1 MSTLILENGLENLN
15 INRNNNVYFENPKK
29 LQDLCRNK
37 TLKEGI
43 QDTEVSPLNT
53 QVAGHGSEDDGQD
66 GVLQN
71 SRGLIFKPIQDS
83 SRGLRELEFYQSITS
98 SSKED
103 DVEIKRFIPKFYGDE
118 KINNKHYL
126 VLENLT
132 FGMSKPC
139 VMDIKI
145 GKITYGLDATEEK
158 IARNKKSYPGTKG
171 PFGFSVLGL
180 ITHSDQGYVQHKKHF
195 GKSLDQNNLDLILNN
210 FLDVNSKYALNL
222 AKCFLI
228 KLKEIEAFFLSQ
240 KTYLLFGSSILFV
253 YDYTDL
259 GSVDWSMS
267 NPVRVAMIDF
277 AHVWSANDSLDDNY
291 IHGLQN
297 VIGVFEK
304 FIAMKTS

>member
-1 MSTLILENGLENLN
+1 M
-15 INRNNNVYFENPKK
+15 
-29 LQDLCRNK
+29 
-37 TLKEGI
+37 
-43 QDTEVSPLNT
+43 
-53 QVAGHGSEDDGQD
+53 
-66 GVLQN
+66 
-71 SRGLIFKPIQDS
+71 
-83 SRGLRELEFYQSITS
+83 
-98 SSKED
+98 
-103 DVEIKRFIPKFYGDE
+103 
-118 KINNKHYL
+118 
-126 VLENLT
+126 
-132 FGMSKPC
+132 
-139 VMDIKI
+139 
-145 GKITYGLDATEEK
+145 
-158 IARNKKSYPGTKG
+158 
-171 PFGFSVLGL
+171 
-180 ITHSDQGYVQHKKHF
+180 
-195 GKSLDQNNLDLILNN
+195 
-210 FLDVNSKYALNL
+210 NSKYALNL